1 MLTGWFPSF
10 MILPTPPPKGSVNT
24 LPLLARQ
31 LNLQPHAPRG
41 SSLRV
46 HCIAVQLSQ
55 DVNWLVSQ
63 LHDSSHAATEGQ
75 RQYVAAACPP
85 VGGDNRR
92 RGEIPALL
100 HVVVDEP
107 LQQHLVDWGTAPR
120 TRNRPDVIDQGAND
134 PFPRRGQQNDS
145 RPHAELS
152 LAKLIGGSR
161 GENEGWPDT
170 PNQFA
175 RLRWREEERGI
186 HVAESKPALRSLTDV
201 RLPDDWLNDA
211 SNQVP
216 VLADANR
223 NDGLDIQYVLSAVI
237 RSNSKSRVVLE
248 RNADK

>member
-1 MLTGWFPSF
+1 MFFGFVIANRTSASF
-10 MILPTPPPKGSVNT
+10 
-24 LPLLARQ
+24 LLRRRSLLFQ
-31 LNLQPHAPRG
+31 LFQFLFHHHLLLLGFLRIEELNLQPHAPRG
-41 SSLRV
+41 SARGIHS
-46 HCIAVQLSQ
+46 IAVQLSQ

-120 TRNRPDVIDQGAND
+120 TRNRPDVIDQGADD
-134 PFPRRGQQNDS
+134 PLPRRSQQNDS

-152 LAKLIGGSR
+152 LPKLIGGSR
-161 GENEGWPDT
+161 GDNKGRPNTPD
-170 PNQFA
+170 QFA
-175 RLRWREEERGI
+175 RLCWGEEERGI
-186 HVAESKPALRSLTDV
+186 HVAESEPALRCLADV
-201 RLPDDWLNDA
+201 RLPDDRLNNA

-216 VLADANR
+216 VLADANW
-223 NDGLDIQYVLSAVI
+223 NDRLDIQYI
-237 RSNSKSRVVLE
+237 
-248 RNADK
+248 